1 MKRKN
6 WITDIFNLEASNTVY
21 FMFTL
26 YRMMVVGKSA
36 PHDAMKVVQDGAKI
50 KR

>member
-6 WITDIFNLEASNTVY
+6 WINEVYGLEASNAVY

-26 YRMMVVGKSA
+26 YRMMVVGKDA

>member
-1 MKRKN
+1 MKRKS
-6 WITDIFNLEASNTVY
+6 WIAEILNLEASNTVY

-26 YRMMVVGKSA
+26 YRMMVVNENA
-36 PHDAMKVVQDGAKI
+36 PHDAMKVAQDGAKI

>member
-1 MKRKN
+1 MKRKK
-6 WITDIFNLEASNTVY
+6 WINEVYGLEASNTVY

-26 YRMMVVGKSA
+26 YRMMLAGKNA
-36 PHDAMKVVQDGAKI
+36 PHDAMKVVQDGTKI

>member
-6 WITDIFNLEASNTVY
+6 WISELYSLEASNTVY

-26 YRMMVVGKSA
+26 YRMMVVKKTL
-36 PHDAMKVVQDGAKI
+36 PHEAMKGVQYGTKI